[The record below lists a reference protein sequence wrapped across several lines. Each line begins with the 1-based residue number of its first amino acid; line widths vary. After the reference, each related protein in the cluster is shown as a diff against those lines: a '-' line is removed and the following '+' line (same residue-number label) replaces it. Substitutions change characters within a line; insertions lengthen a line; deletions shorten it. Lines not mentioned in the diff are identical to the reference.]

1 MILNDAVIVAKQLA
15 RKAARMWNAKA
26 NTLLLLLVAAAQT
39 TQSNSSSSTSSE
51 HVPPL
56 PLNISKHTT
65 TTNDETTTSNINK
78 VPTSIAGGPAVGF
91 MPLQQT
97 PASIFFIN
105 YNQQNVVQLRN
116 NLEANLHSIRKFE
129 MLVAKIQV
137 NRQGDINYIPT
148 AIMSSFCYRKYLTP

>member
-1 MILNDAVIVAKQLA
+1 
-15 RKAARMWNAKA
+15 MWNANA

-39 TQSNSSSSTSSE
+39 TQSNGSSSSE

-78 VPTSIAGGPAVGF
+78 VPTSIAAGPAVGF

-116 NLEANLHSIRKFE
+116 NLEAKLHSIRKFE

-137 NRQGDINYIPT
+137 RQEFIFVCLLPRF
-148 AIMSSFCYRKYLTP
+148 SS